1 MYIHALFNHSN
12 FPIIHLKKIKNMKYI
27 LLTGRVLFSIIFL
40 MSMMGHFSARTIA
53 YATSAGVPMASFLVP
68 ATGVMAF
75 LGGLSILL
83 GYKAKIGAWI
93 IVVFLLPVTFMMHKF
108 WTITDPMMMQM
119 QMTIFMKNIALTGAA
134 LMITYLGTGP
144 LSLDAREKK

>member
-1 MYIHALFNHSN
+1 
-12 FPIIHLKKIKNMKYI
+12 
-27 LLTGRVLFSIIFL
+27 
-40 MSMMGHFSARTIA
+40 
-53 YATSAGVPMASFLVP
+53 MASFLVP